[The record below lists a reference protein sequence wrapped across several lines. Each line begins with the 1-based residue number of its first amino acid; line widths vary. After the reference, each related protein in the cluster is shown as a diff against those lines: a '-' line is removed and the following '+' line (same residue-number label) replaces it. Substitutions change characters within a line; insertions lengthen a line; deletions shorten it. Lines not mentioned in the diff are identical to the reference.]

1 LSGFEVEGEKTDL
14 GESWGGKIDFF
25 LARLEWAK

>member
-14 GESWGGKIDFF
+14 DESWGGKVDFF
-25 LARLEWAK
+25 LLEILM